1 MNTSWRDYLPLI
13 IFIVITATGSTIW
26 IGCLIIVWLLS
37 QVIGLKTDL
46 WAMVE
51 ALSTAIAAV
60 AVIGAGFFAYR
71 ELSEISS
78 SRHLE
83 VADKLFEE
91 LNSQKN
97 IDARR
102 WVYQNLSEDPEERIK
117 TVSPEGQAAIK
128 QVLNSLD
135 HVAFLTQSGWI
146 PDEIIMPWMHPM
158 IAKSWDKLEAYVI
171 YERERRNEPYYYEHA
186 ANLAKRCRKWRN
198 NNLSEIGIKWVENA
212 L

>member
-78 SRHLE
+78 SRHL
-83 VADKLFEE
+83 VVF
-91 LNSQKN
+91 
-97 IDARR
+97 
-102 WVYQNLSEDPEERIK
+102 
-117 TVSPEGQAAIK
+117 
-128 QVLNSLD
+128 SL
-135 HVAFLTQSGWI
+135 
-146 PDEIIMPWMHPM
+146 
-158 IAKSWDKLEAYVI
+158 
-171 YERERRNEPYYYEHA
+171 RERSIILLGTNPRRPN
-186 ANLAKRCRKWRN
+186 AKTDQTAYFN
-198 NNLSEIGIKWVENA
+198 NRGSHCD
-212 L
+212 